1 MKKTF
6 LAILVAATLVACAK
20 EDVISQ
26 NNEAIGFKQA
36 FVDNSVRSVVDP
48 SLTAATLTDFAVY
61 GTVENAD
68 LFNCIRVAQDITNTE
83 LTSEW
88 KYAGTQ
94 YWIAGAK
101 YNFAAIAPYAKGV
114 EGAFTVAKNG
124 EDYVG
129 TTTLTDYVND
139 NTDLLYAQN
148 AQVTGAVSGN
158 AKVAFTF
165 KHVLSKVKFS
175 FENGYNAST
184 AKIAVRA
191 IKIVNAYTDADVALN
206 LSGATWSG
214 WNGSKTLD
222 FSHATDGNNDVVDD
236 VVVADAFAYGTTL
249 ESYNEMLLIP
259 TTTKTY
265 NIEFVVDLYVNDV
278 LIKEYPHTATV
289 VFAPE
294 AGKSY
299 NITAVVDAEN
309 IDPQNKQEPIEFTV
323 TKIDEWATGADQ
335 TATIPEG
342 TVQVPGN

>member
-36 FVDNSVRSVVDP
+36 FVDNSVRSVEDP
-48 SLTAATLTDFAVY
+48 SFSNDNLFASFAVY
-61 GTVENAD
+61 GTVENAP
-68 LFNCIRVAQDITNTE
+68 LFNKVEVSGSE
-83 LTSEW
+83 LNGTW
-88 KYAGTQ
+88 IYKGTQ

-114 EGAFTVAKNG
+114 EGAFTVALVGDN
-124 EDYVG
+124 YVG
-129 TTTLTDYVND
+129 TTTLSDYVND

-148 AQVTGAVSGN
+148 AQVEGKVSGN

-165 KHVLSKVKFS
+165 KHILSKVKFS

-214 WNGSKTLD
+214 WNGSKTLE
-222 FSHATDGNNDVVDD
+222 FGNATDGTDKVED
-236 VVVADAFAYGTTL
+236 ADAFAYGTTL

-265 NIEFVVDLYVNDV
+265 NIEFVVNLYVNDV
-278 LIKEYPHTATV
+278 LIKAYPHTATV
-289 VFAPE
+289 EFAPE

-299 NITAVVDAEN
+299 NITAVIDAEN
-309 IDPQNKQEPIEFTV
+309 IDPENKQEPIEFTV